1 MSSSEPPAPSLW
13 ETKRRVEQAYPDFP
27 HFDISSPDFDHAAYT
42 DRLISMLAEAGI
54 PMQPYSTTWT
64 NLTCTVPVEP
74 PNVGVATVVS
84 GIQSLFSGIR
94 NGFASLKPHRQSP
107 EPLARSDILSD
118 VSGYLK
124 PGQLC
129 LVLGPS
135 GSGTSLLLSRIAGRP
150 MPKLIENSGTV
161 LYQGEERFA
170 GVARLSHFINFVGQE
185 DVHYPELTVR
195 HTLEFAARCKWPAWV
210 PHVDVIRR
218 NDVILTAKTL
228 KIENTMETIVGSTI
242 LRGVSGG
249 ERKRVTIGEMFINM
263 VGGVLVMDNWSKGL
277 DSATTLSITQ
287 SVKKFASQTKSSVIT
302 CMQAPGSEVYNE
314 FDTLCLMH
322 EGRQLYFGPAA
333 QAEAYFNTLGF
344 YRPPHRTV
352 PDFLSTVMEPV
363 FRKDYTNPDN
373 DKPVPPTTAE
383 EFATCFNESAYAA
396 DMRKTIGELNE
407 TKLTVKEESKAVL
420 KRAQKRGLQKSR
432 YQLRAL
438 MSRQKNY
445 IMSTRNV
452 VLQEFMQNLF
462 FGIILGTIFWQLPD
476 TFAGAQSRGGVVFLA
491 MLFIALGSLGKV
503 QDRYDEKDIFTK
515 QRNASFFTA
524 GSYLLTQAVFDFILE
539 LIKSLCLIV
548 PLYIM
553 AGLHLGSSN
562 QRLLYA
568 VLVVSLL
575 SNIMMSLTRTF
586 AGLLEDPSAAQGACG
601 LLSTILI
608 LFAGYMKNGSDLDGY
623 LVWIYWA
630 NPLHYAFESLVI
642 NEYEGLKFN
651 CSDSELLPT
660 GSTVIDEQYAD
671 LKDCVH
677 LSTFENGTV
686 YLKNYLGI
694 TEGSEYRAYYF
705 VVLVAFYVFLFILS
719 AIATATSRSS
729 GHLFKKAG
737 STDDEQERNLE
748 SSSDV
753 SVDVASPQ
761 KEPTSFTFTDITYT
775 VENGSKTLL
784 PGITGNTVSGKV
796 TLLIGTSGA
805 GKTTLLDVCAM
816 RKTLGRGTAM
826 SGEIRVNG
834 EVVDK
839 EALALYTGYCEQND
853 MHAGEATVFEA
864 VLFSARLR
872 LPVSMPDD
880 EKRTRTM
887 DTLVLLGLERYS
899 HVLVKAL
906 GAGELKLLT
915 MALEVVTDPKVL
927 FLDEPTSGISSSSAL
942 TVARALRKIADHGT
956 AVVCTLH
963 QPSKEVFNMFDRVLL
978 LKRGG
983 KTVYFGDIGENA
995 SVLRGYFE
1003 ARGAHRM
1010 REEENPA
1017 AWMLDVVG
1025 GDDVDWPELWS
1036 QSEERVARNEETAA
1050 LTQPSQ
1056 QQKATAAA
1064 EGENGNGGK
1073 LSLER
1078 PSIGAQVRLVINRQI
1093 QLYWRSPDYNGTRV
1107 ILNLAMAVVI
1117 GLLYLRD
1124 VGTDQEGSGL
1134 AFAALFLTLIPAS
1147 ISAVNVIPK
1156 TMAGRDVFYREIASG
1171 TYQPLAYHA
1180 AVGLVEVPFT
1190 VFSTAVFGVV
1200 FYFMVGLDDSPGR
1213 FGYFFLA
1220 VQLMYLM
1227 AVMYGIALSA
1237 VLPTVQLASTIENAI
1252 FSVLIVLSG
1261 FFITKTELRPWWK
1274 WTTWINPFSYY
1285 LSGLLFNQFE
1295 GKEFTCDV
1303 RFPMMRPADVDNCT
1317 DIEEWLRN
1325 DVNENGEAICTFC
1338 VTPNGQ
1344 AVIDRFGAGDVNKW
1358 LAPVAMLVVI
1368 ALLRLIAGYGFAKK
1382 RFLVR

>member
-1 MSSSEPPAPSLW
+1 MTSSVPPAPSLW

-27 HFDISSPDFDHAAYT
+27 HFDISAPDFDHAAYT
-42 DRLISMLAEAGI
+42 DRLISMLADAGI
-54 PMQPYSTTWT
+54 PMQPYSTTWN

-74 PNVGVATVVS
+74 PNVGVTTVVS
-84 GIQSLFSGIR
+84 GLQNCFTGIR
-94 NGFASLKPHRQSP
+94 NGFTSLKPHSQTP
-107 EPLARSDILSD
+107 EPLAPSDILSE

-185 DVHYPELTVR
+185 DVHFPELTVR

-218 NDVILTAKTL
+218 NDVVLTAKTL
-228 KIENTMETIVGSTI
+228 RIENTMETIVGSTI

-277 DSATTLSITQ
+277 DSATTLSITE

-302 CMQAPGSEVYNE
+302 CMQAPGSEVYSE

-322 EGRQLYFGPAA
+322 EGRQLYFGPAD

-344 YRPPHRTV
+344 YRPSHRTV

-363 FRKDYTNPDN
+363 FRKDYTRPDA

-383 EFATCFNESAYAA
+383 EFATCFSESPYAA

-407 TKLTVKEESKAVL
+407 TKLAVKDESKAVL

-462 FGIILGTIFWQLPD
+462 FGLILGSIFWQLPD
-476 TFAGAQSRGGVVFLA
+476 TLGGAESRSGVVFLA
-491 MLFIALGSLGKV
+491 LLFIALGSLGKV
-503 QDRYDEKDIFTK
+503 QDRFDEKDIFVK

-524 GSYLLTQAVFDFILE
+524 GSYLLTQAVFDCILE
-539 LIKSLCLIV
+539 LIKSICMIV

-568 VLVVSLL
+568 ILVTTVT

-601 LLSTILI
+601 MLATVLI
-608 LFAGYMKNGSDLDGY
+608 LFSGYMKNGSDLGGY

-630 NPLHYAFESLVI
+630 DPLHYAFEGLLI
-642 NEYEGLKFN
+642 NEFEGLKFV
-651 CSDSELLPT
+651 CSKDELLPT
-660 GSTVIDEQYAD
+660 GSTIIDERFSSLKGCFHLPTFAD
-671 LKDCVH
+671 G
-677 LSTFENGTV
+677 SS
-686 YLKNYLGI
+686 YLKFYRGI
-694 TEGSEYRAYYF
+694 TNGKEFRAYYF
-705 VVLVAFYVFLFILS
+705 LVLVGFYVFLFILS
-719 AIATATSRSS
+719 AIATATSRST

-737 STDDEQERNLE
+737 SGDDEKEHQVQ
-748 SSSDV
+748 SSSDAA
-753 SVDVASPQ
+753 VDVAASR
-761 KEPTSFTFTDITYT
+761 KESTAFTFTDITYT
-775 VENGSKTLL
+775 VENGSKVLL

-816 RKTLGRGTAM
+816 RKTLGRGTSM

-839 EALALYTGYCEQND
+839 ETLALYTGYCEQND

-864 VLFSARLR
+864 VFFSANLR
-872 LPVSMPDD
+872 LPVSITDQ

-887 DTLVLLGLERYS
+887 DTLVILGMERYA

-906 GAGELKLLT
+906 GAGEMKLLT

-963 QPSKEVFNMFDRVLL
+963 QPSKEVFSMFDRVLL

-983 KTVYFGDIGENA
+983 KMVYFGDIGENA
-995 SVLRGYFE
+995 TTLRGYFE

-1025 GDDVDWPELWS
+1025 DDDVDWPELWS
-1036 QSEERVARNEETAA
+1036 QSEEHVMRNEETAA
-1050 LTQPSQ
+1050 LTQAPQHQSPE
-1056 QQKATAAA
+1056 K
-1064 EGENGNGGK
+1064 GGGDGGDK

-1078 PSIGAQVRLVINRQI
+1078 PSLGTQVSTVIARQFK
-1093 QLYWRSPDYNGTRV
+1093 LYWRSPDYNGTRV
-1107 ILNLAMAVVI
+1107 ILNLCMALVI
-1117 GLLYLRD
+1117 GILFLRD
-1124 VGTDQEGSGL
+1124 VGTDQQGSGL

-1156 TMAGRDVFYREIASG
+1156 TMAGRDVFYREVASG

-1180 AVGLVEVPFT
+1180 AVGLVEIPFT
-1190 VFSTAVFGVV
+1190 VFSTIVFSAV
-1200 FYFMVGLDDSPGR
+1200 FYFMVGLDAGR
-1213 FGYFFLA
+1213 FGYFVLA
-1220 VQLMYLM
+1220 ILLVYLM
-1227 AVMYGIALSA
+1227 SIMYGIALSA
-1237 VLPTVQLASTIENAI
+1237 VLPTVQLATTIENSI
-1252 FSVLIVLSG
+1252 FSILMVLSG
-1261 FFITKTELRPWWK
+1261 FFIRKTQMRPWWK

-1285 LSGLLFNQFE
+1285 LSGLLYNQFT
-1295 GKEFTCDV
+1295 GQEFTCTPEE
-1303 RFPMMRPADVDNCT
+1303 RFSIDRPTGFNNCT
-1317 DIEEWLRN
+1317 DIETWFAN
-1325 DVNENGEAICTFC
+1325 DVAGDGTPTCTFC
-1338 VTPNGQ
+1338 NTPNGD
-1344 AVIDRFGAGDVNKW
+1344 AVIERFGADDVNKW
-1358 LAPVAMLVVI
+1358 LCLVAIIVAITV
-1368 ALLRLIAGYGFAKK
+1368 LRILAGYGFAKK

>member
-1 MSSSEPPAPSLW
+1 MASSASPAPSLW

-27 HFDISSPDFDHAAYT
+27 HFDISAPDFDHAGYT
-42 DRLISMLAEAGI
+42 DRLINMLADAGI
-54 PMQPYSTTWT
+54 PMQPYSTTWN

-74 PNVGVATVVS
+74 PNVGVTTVIS
-84 GIQSLFSGIR
+84 GLQSCFTGIR

-107 EPLARSDILSD
+107 EPLAPSDILSD

-150 MPKLIENSGTV
+150 MPKLIESSGTV

-185 DVHYPELTVR
+185 DVHFPQLTVR
-195 HTLEFAARCKWPAWV
+195 NTLEFAARCKWPAWV

-228 KIENTMETIVGSTI
+228 RIENTMETIVGSTI

-287 SVKKFASQTKSSVIT
+287 SVKNFASQTKSSVIT

-322 EGRQLYFGPAA
+322 EGRQLYFGPAD

-344 YRPPHRTV
+344 YRPSHRTV

-363 FRKDYTNPDN
+363 FRKDYTRADG

-383 EFATCFNESAYAA
+383 EFAACFNESHYAA
-396 DMRKTIGELNE
+396 DMRKTIGVLNE

-445 IMSTRNV
+445 LLSTRNV
-452 VLQEFMQNLF
+452 VLQDFMQNLI
-462 FGIILGTIFWQLPD
+462 FGLLLGSIFWQLPN
-476 TFAGAQSRGGVVFLA
+476 TLGGAGSRAGVVFLA

-503 QDRYDEKDIFTK
+503 QDRFDEKDIFTK

-524 GSYLLTQAVFDFILE
+524 GSYLLTQAVFDVILE
-539 LIKSLCLIV
+539 LIKSLCMIV

-568 VLVVSLL
+568 VLVTTIT
-575 SNIMMSLTRTF
+575 SNIMVSLTRTF

-601 LLSTILI
+601 LFATFLI
-608 LFAGYMKNGSDLDGY
+608 LFTGFMKNGNDLDKY

-630 NPLHYAFESLVI
+630 NPLHYAFEVLII
-642 NEYEGLKFN
+642 NEFDGLNFD
-651 CSDSELLPT
+651 CASDELLPSASTIINEQFSNLKRCFHLPSFET
-660 GSTVIDEQYAD
+660 GKA
-671 LKDCVH
+671 
-677 LSTFENGTV
+677 
-686 YLKNYLGI
+686 YLETYLGI
-694 TEGSEYRAYYF
+694 TNGKEFRAYYF
-705 VVLVAFYVFLFILS
+705 LVLVAFYVLFFILS
-719 AIATATSRSS
+719 AIATATSRST

-737 STDDEQERNLE
+737 DDEQGPEVE
-748 SSSDV
+748 SSADAT
-753 SVDVASPQ
+753 VDVAAAQ
-761 KEPTSFTFTDITYT
+761 KQSTAFTFTDITYT
-775 VENGSKTLL
+775 VENGSKVLL

-816 RKTLGRGTAM
+816 RKTLGRGTSM

-834 EVVDK
+834 EIVDQ
-839 EALALYTGYCEQND
+839 ETLALYTGYCEQND

-864 VLFSARLR
+864 VLFSANLR
-872 LPVSMPDD
+872 LPVSMGDQ

-887 DTLVLLGLERYS
+887 DTLVLLGLERFA

-963 QPSKEVFNMFDRVLL
+963 QPSKEVFSMFDRVLL

-995 SVLRGYFE
+995 RTLRGYFE

-1025 GDDVDWPELWS
+1025 SDDVDWPELWS
-1036 QSEERVARNEETAA
+1036 QSEERVTRNEETAA
-1050 LTQPSQ
+1050 LTQVPQSAV
-1056 QQKATAAA
+1056 K
-1064 EGENGNGGK
+1064 GGDNDDDAK
-1073 LSLER
+1073 RSLER
-1078 PSIGAQVRLVINRQI
+1078 PGISTQVSMVIHRQFL
-1093 QLYWRSPDYNGTRV
+1093 LYWRSPDYNGTRV
-1107 ILNLAMAVVI
+1107 MLNLFMALFI
-1117 GLLYLRD
+1117 GILFLRD
-1124 VGTDQEGSGL
+1124 VGTDQRGSGL
-1134 AFAALFLTLIPAS
+1134 AFAALFLTLIPSS

-1156 TMAGRDVFYREIASG
+1156 TMAGRDVFYREVASG

-1180 AVGLVEVPFT
+1180 AVGVVEIPFT
-1190 VFSTAVFGVV
+1190 LFSTAVFAVV
-1200 FYFMVGLDDSPGR
+1200 FYFMVGLDPAR
-1213 FGYFFLA
+1213 FGYFFLS
-1220 VQLMYLM
+1220 VQLIYLM
-1227 AVMYGIALSA
+1227 SVMYGIALSA

-1252 FSVLIVLSG
+1252 YSILMVLSG
-1261 FFITKTELRPWWK
+1261 FFLRKSQMRPWWK
-1274 WTTWINPFSYY
+1274 WTTWLNPFSYY
-1285 LSGLLFNQFE
+1285 LSGVLHNQFS
-1295 GKEFTCDV
+1295 GQDFTCEPEQ
-1303 RFPMMRPADVDNCT
+1303 RIPITRPPGFDNCT
-1317 DIEEWLRN
+1317 DIEPWF
-1325 DVNENGEAICTFC
+1325 ENGVLDNGTATCTFC
-1338 VTPNGQ
+1338 MTPNGD
-1344 AVIDRFGAGDVNKW
+1344 AVIEQFGAGDVNKW
-1358 LAPVAMLVVI
+1358 LCLVAIVVATT
-1368 ALLRLIAGYGFAKK
+1368 ALRILAGYGFAKK